1 LTAVQNA
8 TSPEATSAAVTLP
21 RRPLR
26 VAVLG
31 ATGAVG
37 QELLALLDERHFPV
51 ADLIPLASSR
61 SIGKTLAWGD
71 RELTI
76 QPVEAS
82 AFAGVDLVLASA
94 GGSASKQ
101 WGPVAAAAGAV
112 VIDNS
117 SAFRMDPA
125 VPLVVPEVNP
135 EAAFDHQGIIANPNC
150 TTILLT
156 LALAPL
162 QSRRPIKRVVVST
175 YQSASGAGARAMQE
189 LRQLSRTVLDG
200 GQPVSEVLPHS
211 LAFNLFLHN
220 SPLQANGYCE
230 EELKMLNET
239 RKIMGLPDLRLSATC
254 VRVPV
259 LRAHSEAVNIEFFEP
274 FPVAEAR
281 ELLQE
286 APGVELLENFEANR
300 FPMPT
305 DVTGRDPVAVGRIRQ
320 DLSDPNA
327 LELWLCGDQ
336 IRKGAA
342 LNAIQIA
349 ELLIQG
355 PAAGTEAVLPGG
367 AA

>member
-1 LTAVQNA
+1 MTVSA
-8 TSPEATSAAVTLP
+8 TLSSPPRQLP
-21 RRPLR
+21 SRPLR
-26 VAVLG
+26 IAILG

-37 QELLALLDERHFPV
+37 QELLALLQERGFPV
-51 ADLIPLASSR
+51 AELLPLASPR
-61 SIGKTLAWGD
+61 SAGQ
-71 RELTI
+71 ELDWQGERI
-76 QPVEAS
+76 RVQPVGPG

-94 GGSASKQ
+94 GGSVSRQ
-101 WGPVAAAAGAV
+101 WAPVAVAAGAV

-135 EAAFDHQGIIANPNC
+135 QAAFTHDGIIANPNC

-162 QSRRPIKRVVVST
+162 AARRPIRRVVIST
-175 YQSASGAGARAMQE
+175 YQSASGAGARAMEE

-200 GQPVSEVLPHS
+200 GEPVSEVLPHS

-220 SPLQANGYCE
+220 SPLEPSGYCE
-230 EELKMLNET
+230 EELKMLHET
-239 RKIMGLPDLRLSATC
+239 RKIMGLPDLRLTATC

-259 LRAHSEAVNIEFFEP
+259 LRAHSEAVNIEFEEP
-274 FPVAEAR
+274 FPLEEAR
-281 ELLQE
+281 ALLAA
-286 APGVELLENFEANR
+286 APGVELIENFETNR

-305 DVTGRDPVAVGRIRQ
+305 DVTGRDAVAVGRIRQ
-320 DLSDPNA
+320 DLSDPRA

-349 ELLIQG
+349 ELLRD
-355 PAAGTEAVLPGG
+355 PAAADAVAGG

>member
-1 LTAVQNA
+1 M
-8 TSPEATSAAVTLP
+8 
-21 RRPLR
+21 
-26 VAVLG
+26 LG

-37 QELLALLDERHFPV
+37 QELLTLLDERGFPV
-51 ADLIPLASSR
+51 AELLPLASPR
-61 SIGKTLAWGD
+61 SAGQQIAWQG
-71 RELTI
+71 ECLTV
-76 QPVEAS
+76 QPVQQGC
-82 AFAGVDLVLASA
+82 FAGVDLVLASA
-94 GGSASKQ
+94 GGSVSRA
-101 WGPVAAAAGAV
+101 WAPEAVAAGAV

-117 SAFRMDPA
+117 SAFRMDPG

-135 EAAFDHQGIIANPNC
+135 EAAFRHRGVIANPNC

-156 LALAPL
+156 VALAPL
-162 QSRRPIKRVVVST
+162 AARRPIRRVVIST
-175 YQSASGAGARAMQE
+175 YQSASGAGARAMEE

-200 GQPVSEVLPHS
+200 GEPVSTVLPHS

-220 SPLQANGYCE
+220 SPLEPSGYCE

-239 RKIMGLPDLRLSATC
+239 RKIMELPDLRLTATC

-259 LRAHSEAVNIEFFEP
+259 LRAHSEAVNIEFNEP
-274 FPVAEAR
+274 FPVEEAR
-281 ELLQE
+281 ALLAV
-286 APGVELLENFEANR
+286 APGVELIEDFGANR

-320 DLSDPNA
+320 DLSEPNA

-349 ELLIQG
+349 ELLLQE
-355 PAAGTEAVLPGG
+355 AAA
-367 AA
+367 

>member
-1 LTAVQNA
+1 MFPLTVVQTA
-8 TSPEATSAAVTLP
+8 SQAQIKALPE
-21 RRPLR
+21 RPLR
-26 VAVLG
+26 IAILG

-37 QELLALLDERHFPV
+37 QELLLLLAERRFPV
-51 ADLIPLASSR
+51 AELIPLASPR
-61 SIGKTLAWGD
+61 SAGQALAWQD
-71 RELTI
+71 QQLQV
-76 QPVEAS
+76 QPVTAD
-82 AFAGVDLVLASA
+82 AFAGIDLVLASA
-94 GGSASKQ
+94 GGSVSKQ
-101 WGPVAAAAGAV
+101 WAPVAAAAGAV

-117 SAFRMDPA
+117 SAFRMDPG

-135 EAAFDHQGIIANPNC
+135 EAAFAHQGIIANPNC

-162 QSRRPIKRVVVST
+162 QARRPIKRVVVST
-175 YQSASGAGARAMQE
+175 YQSASGAGARAMEE
-189 LRQLSRTVLDG
+189 LRSLSRTVLEG
-200 GQPVSEVLPHS
+200 GEPVSEVLPHS

-230 EELKMLNET
+230 EELKMVNET
-239 RKIMGLPDLRLSATC
+239 RKIMGIPELRLSATC

-274 FPVAEAR
+274 FAVDEAR
-281 ELLQE
+281 SLLAQ
-286 APGVELLENFEANR
+286 APGVELLEDFAANR

-349 ELLIQG
+349 ELLRT
-355 PAAGTEAVLPGG
+355 PSTPGG

>member
-1 LTAVQNA
+1 MAVAQTAPA
-8 TSPEATSAAVTLP
+8 RLP
-21 RRPLR
+21 NRPLR
-26 VAVLG
+26 VAILG
-31 ATGAVG
+31 VTGAVG
-37 QELLALLDERHFPV
+37 QELLQLLEERHFPV
-51 ADLIPLASSR
+51 AELIPLASPR
-61 SIGKTLAWGD
+61 SAGQSLHWQGQ
-71 RELTI
+71 ELTI
-76 QPVEAS
+76 QPVSAE
-82 AFAGVDLVLASA
+82 AFAGVDVVLASA
-94 GGSASKQ
+94 GGSASRQ
-101 WGPVAAAAGAV
+101 WGPLAAAAGAV

-117 SAFRMDPA
+117 SAFRLDPA

-135 EAAFDHQGIIANPNC
+135 EAAFGHQGIIANPNC

-162 QSRRPIKRVVVST
+162 QACRSIKRVVVST
-175 YQSASGAGARAMQE
+175 YQSASGAGARAMEE

-200 GQPVSEVLPHS
+200 GEPVSEVLPHS

-239 RKIMGLPDLRLSATC
+239 RKIMDLPELRLSATC

-259 LRAHSEAVNIEFFEP
+259 LRAHSEALNIEFSEP

-281 ELLQE
+281 ELLRA

-320 DLSDPNA
+320 DLSDANA

-342 LNAIQIA
+342 LNAVQIA
-349 ELLIQG
+349 ELLLQD
-355 PAAGTEAVLPGG
+355 PPNPGG

>member
-1 LTAVQNA
+1 MTDAQTAQ
-8 TSPEATSAAVTLP
+8 LP
-21 RRPLR
+21 ALPNRPLK
-26 VAVLG
+26 VAILG

-37 QELLALLDERHFPV
+37 QELLELLAERAFPLGELV
-51 ADLIPLASSR
+51 VLASPR
-61 SIGKTLAWGD
+61 SAGQTLHWQG
-71 RELTI
+71 ETHTI
-76 QPVEAS
+76 QAVSEA
-82 AFAGVDLVLASA
+82 AFKDVDLVLASA

-101 WGPVAAAAGAV
+101 WAPVAARAGAV

-117 SAFRMDPA
+117 SAFRMDPG

-135 EAAFDHQGIIANPNC
+135 EAAFGHRGIIANPNC

-156 LALAPL
+156 LVLAPL
-162 QSRRPIKRVVVST
+162 HGRRPIKRVVVST
-175 YQSASGAGARAMQE
+175 YQSASGAGARAMEE
-189 LRQLSRTVLDG
+189 LRNLSRTVLEG
-200 GQPVSEVLPHS
+200 GEPVSEVLPYS

-230 EELKMLNET
+230 EELKMVNET
-239 RKIMGLPDLRLSATC
+239 RKIMAAPELRLSATC

-259 LRAHSEAVNIEFFEP
+259 LRAHSEAVNIEFHEP
-274 FPVAEAR
+274 FPVDEAR
-281 ELLQE
+281 ALLQA
-286 APGVELLENFEANR
+286 APGVELLENVEANR

-320 DLSDPNA
+320 DLSDPHA

-349 ELLIQG
+349 ELLLQ
-355 PAAGTEAVLPGG
+355 GG

>member
-1 LTAVQNA
+1 M
-8 TSPEATSAAVTLP
+8 
-21 RRPLR
+21 
-26 VAVLG
+26 LG

-37 QELLALLDERHFPV
+37 QELLALLEERRFPV
-51 ADLIPLASSR
+51 AELLPLASPR
-61 SIGKTLAWGD
+61 SAGQ
-71 RELTI
+71 ELSWQGESLTV
-76 QPVEAS
+76 QPVQAGC
-82 AFAGVDLVLASA
+82 FTGVDLVLASA
-94 GGSASKQ
+94 GGSVSRA
-101 WGPVAAAAGAV
+101 WAPEAVAAGAV

-117 SAFRMDPA
+117 SAFRLDPD

-135 EAAFDHQGIIANPNC
+135 EAAFRHRGVIANPNC

-156 LALAPL
+156 VALAPL
-162 QSRRPIKRVVVST
+162 AARRPIRRVVIST
-175 YQSASGAGARAMQE
+175 YQSASGAGARAMEE

-200 GQPVSEVLPHS
+200 GEPVSSVLPHS

-220 SPLQANGYCE
+220 SPLEPSGYCE

-239 RKIMGLPDLRLSATC
+239 RKIMELPDLRLSATC

-259 LRAHSEAVNIEFFEP
+259 LRAHSEAVNIEFSEP
-274 FPVAEAR
+274 FPVEEAR
-281 ELLQE
+281 ALLAV
-286 APGVELLENFEANR
+286 APGVELIEDFGANR

-320 DLSDPNA
+320 DLSEPNA

-349 ELLIQG
+349 ELLCG
-355 PAAGTEAVLPGG
+355 EDEG
-367 AA
+367 

>member
-1 LTAVQNA
+1 MTI
-8 TSPEATSAAVTLP
+8 SPLSASPFSEGPTPPVRLP

-37 QELLALLDERHFPV
+37 QELLALLAERQFPV
-51 ADLIPLASSR
+51 ADLLPLASLR
-61 SIGKTLAWGD
+61 SAGQEIAWQGESLTVAPV
-71 RELTI
+71 REGC
-76 QPVEAS
+76 
-82 AFAGVDLVLASA
+82 FRGVDLVLASA
-94 GGSASKQ
+94 GGSVSRTWAPQ
-101 WGPVAAAAGAV
+101 AVAEGAV

-117 SAFRMDPA
+117 SAFRLDPA

-135 EAAFDHQGIIANPNC
+135 DAAFAHQGLIANPNC

-156 LALAPL
+156 VALAPL
-162 QSRRPIKRVVVST
+162 AARRPIRRVVLST
-175 YQSASGAGARAMQE
+175 YQSASGAGARAMEE

-200 GQPVSEVLPHS
+200 GEPVSQVLPHS

-220 SPLQANGYCE
+220 SPLEASGYCE
-230 EELKMLNET
+230 EELKMVNET
-239 RKIMGLPDLRLSATC
+239 RKIMALPELRLSATC

-259 LRAHSEAVNIEFFEP
+259 LRAHSEAVNIEFLEP
-274 FPVAEAR
+274 FPVEEAR
-281 ELLQE
+281 SLLAA
-286 APGVELLENFEANR
+286 APGVELIEDFDANR

-320 DLSDPNA
+320 DLSEPHA

-349 ELLIQG
+349 ELLREEEI
-355 PAAGTEAVLPGG
+355 
-367 AA
+367 